1 MGLVALGG
9 RVGTTCS
16 FFRVLVGQAGGLR
29 AYHRKASPPR
39 RTLTKFP
46 AEQFEAFF
54 CKPLG
59 FTPMTPPRRSSDYLT
74 NQAADPQIAQASVLD
89 PACRQPTN
97 RSAKRQSMHSNQP
110 IHSQSTVQ

>member
-16 FFRVLVGQAGGLR
+16 FFRVLVGQVGGLR

-46 AEQFEAFF
+46 AEQFEVFF
-54 CKPLG
+54 LQTAGLHPYD
-59 FTPMTPPRRSSDYLT
+59 TPT
-74 NQAADPQIAQASVLD
+74 
-89 PACRQPTN
+89 
-97 RSAKRQSMHSNQP
+97 
-110 IHSQSTVQ
+110 SQQ